1 MNCWTALET
10 KALAA
15 RDAAAEALRAVRD
28 QIDEQEV
35 LLERTR
41 GLASTYQQKIATMQ
55 SVATHFGDLQLY
67 RTSLKQLQ
75 QAMFQIEHEIT
86 RLRFESGKR
95 QKVLTRA
102 ELERQKYAKLVERD
116 LELEKQAEARADA
129 RDLDELAVQLH
140 HRKRKLA

>member
-1 MNCWTALET
+1 MNCWTALEN

-28 QIDEQEV
+28 QIDAQEV
-35 LLERTR
+35 LLARTL
-41 GLASTYQQKIATMQ
+41 GLLETYQQKITNMQ
-55 SVATHFGDLQLY
+55 RVATYFGDLQMY

-75 QAMFQIEHEIT
+75 QAAFQIESEIT
-86 RLRFESGKR
+86 RLQYEAGKR
-95 QKVLTRA
+95 QKLLTQT

-116 LELEKQAEARADA
+116 LESAKQAEARADA